1 MPLGDIP
8 ITQMSNN
15 RSVHSVKRVNRF
27 FYTNANIKTCSS
39 PTQCSLRINKAGK
52 MNTHNKI

>member
-15 RSVHSVKRVNRF
+15 RSVHSLKRVNRF
-27 FYTNANIKTCSS
+27 FYTILFYKILTLRKFKQKKTYV
-39 PTQCSLRINKAGK
+39 KK
-52 MNTHNKI
+52 W